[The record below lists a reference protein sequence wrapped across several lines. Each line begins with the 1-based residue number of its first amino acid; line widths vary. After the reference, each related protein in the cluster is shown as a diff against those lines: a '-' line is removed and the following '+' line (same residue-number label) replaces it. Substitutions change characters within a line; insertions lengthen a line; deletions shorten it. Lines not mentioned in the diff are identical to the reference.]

1 MQYTGKPLTGIK
13 TKVLSLVLHGLPARK
28 KKNIM
33 HNMPWLGLTIPGTVL
48 ENELVLLRPGSRD
61 RTNRA

>member
-1 MQYTGKPLTGIK
+1 MGCL
-13 TKVLSLVLHGLPARK
+13 LE

>member
-1 MQYTGKPLTGIK
+1 MQYPGKPLTGIK
-13 TKVLSLVLHGLPARK
+13 TKVLSFVLHGLPARE
-28 KKNIM
+28 KNIM

-48 ENELVLLRPGSRD
+48 ENELVLLRPGLRD

>member
-28 KKNIM
+28 KK
-33 HNMPWLGLTIPGTVL
+33 HH
-48 ENELVLLRPGSRD
+48 
-61 RTNRA
+61 A

>member
-13 TKVLSLVLHGLPARK
+13 TKVLSLVLHGLPAR

-48 ENELVLLRPGSRD
+48 ENELVLLRPGSGD